1 MATIG
6 PYDQVSFA
14 NYTPMSSQ
22 EILMPALM
30 MRERHDKLEEE
41 YSQIDDEL
49 NKVAFIAETE
59 DNPILKQ
66 RYSNYMNSLVQN
78 RDKLMTQGITS
89 NSRKDML
96 GLRSK
101 FQSEIQPINLGY
113 QMKLK
118 DMEAF
123 NQKKM
128 QDSSFIGP
136 DPSQRSVMDYIN
148 NGLQPFTMQGVS
160 GNEIAKQTAEMAQQY
175 SQLAKTREG
184 RQLMADQFGFQYQ
197 EHWVDRGFIPGSPEA
212 KQFEDH
218 IKQSVL
224 ASNQI
229 NWANEEQMKLIDNSI
244 QRGMSALIGKSDV
257 NTLKDTGRDFR
268 MQQALNAGQNGDP
281 SFNFPSKDLGSI
293 QKEVKNIDK
302 SWVDKFNYDP
312 SKGEFIPNDIKMND
326 KAKEISKKSSEYF
339 NKNKEGILESANY
352 YKQVYQLFG
361 GDYEM
366 SEDGQILIDDPGKF
380 TGTHDQL
387 QKIKNAGITANN
399 PNHQGRWVMEDFKK
413 RYSNALGINSED
425 SKKINNLYNNYRHL
439 NKDPKTA
446 IIMGLELEQSQK
458 LLGNTVKSFN
468 VPNDDFRQNLLEDI
482 RVTYNDKSN
491 KSGLFKINDN
501 GEVSETPISLKDTN
515 EIMNDKEASKQLYF
529 GKNGVVYTDKEGNKY
544 QVNSG
549 DSNIT
554 TFNKSLKRSSEY
566 LKDFSRKGV
575 KNLYNI
581 NDVELSLDFLLS
593 KGEDIVSNND
603 FAIKGISFTDGN
615 DINKVIILHNKAT
628 NSIKTFQSSSK
639 DEVNFGINTAKE
651 LDQLENMLASDIIK
665 INFPNKKESG
675 TFGSKENIRY

>member
-30 MRERHDKLEEE
+30 MREKHDKLEEE

-118 DMEAF
+118 DIEAF

-184 RQLMADQFGFQYQ
+184 RQLLEDQFGFQYQ

-257 NTLKDTGRDFR
+257 NTLKDAGRDFR
-268 MQQALNAGQNGDP
+268 MQQALIRAGQETPSNIPGFSVQPGDVYNRDKRTQTIKEKNASLLDYYNTGNIGILDRGNP
-281 SFNFPSKDLGSI
+281 TTMKIYKDT
-293 QKEVKNIDK
+293 KEMY
-302 SWVDKFNYDP
+302 DKFKHKSVEEINNYFNDPKNKIEIIKAINSDVGMSSPKKDITQQVLEGVLALKEINNFDTTNETIASSLGISKHDAEKLTESYLDKTATMAEAIYSSGSESIRRGEELSLETTKHGMFNNRHSQVFIDGESKSMDDIDPTLRSKIMKESTILGHNKYDP
-312 SKGEFIPNDIKMND
+312 KVGMPTAIFSYIPEKGEKLEG
-326 KAKEISKKSSEYF
+326 KEIRIKVPDANLSDKYYNTNVILNALRDSNTFTGKEINLRAVNEEGRIANKKF
-339 NKNKEGILESANY
+339 ILESAY
-352 YKQVYQLFG
+352 
-361 GDYEM
+361 
-366 SEDGQILIDDPGKF
+366 
-380 TGTHDQL
+380 
-387 QKIKNAGITANN
+387 
-399 PNHQGRWVMEDFKK
+399 
-413 RYSNALGINSED
+413 
-425 SKKINNLYNNYRHL
+425 INNRW
-439 NKDPKTA
+439 
-446 IIMGLELEQSQK
+446 EQ
-458 LLGNTVKSFN
+458 F
-468 VPNDDFRQNLLEDI
+468 I
-482 RVTYNDKSN
+482 RD
-491 KSGLFKINDN
+491 
-501 GEVSETPISLKDTN
+501 GENITPIETIIDKDIN
-515 EIMNDKEASKQLYF
+515 A
-529 GKNGVVYTDKEGNKY
+529 
-544 QVNSG
+544 
-549 DSNIT
+549 
-554 TFNKSLKRSSEY
+554 
-566 LKDFSRKGV
+566 V
-575 KNLYNI
+575 KNDYYNR
-581 NDVELSLDFLLS
+581 SLTPAQT
-593 KGEDIVSNND
+593 KYT
-603 FAIKGISFTDGN
+603 K
-615 DINKVIILHNKAT
+615 
-628 NSIKTFQSSSK
+628 
-639 DEVNFGINTAKE
+639 
-651 LDQLENMLASDIIK
+651 
-665 INFPNKKESG
+665 
-675 TFGSKENIRY
+675 